1 MAVTKIRKV
10 SSWTLL
16 ISSIIS
22 VVALIMFYT
31 GGVVDPAAEMK
42 EPVYTGL
49 LLNWTY
55 VLFGLTIASTI
66 ALAAWQ
72 FLGSLKND
80 AKSAL
85 MSLLVLV
92 LFVALLGITYT
103 LGDAT
108 PLTGLNADSQAYNTT
123 GWLKITDMWIY
134 STYAL
139 IALIILAVVWGTI
152 RRILSR

>member
-31 GGVVDPAAEMK
+31 GGVVDPAVEMK

-66 ALAAWQ
+66 VLAAWQ

>member
-1 MAVTKIRKV
+1 MAITKIRKV

-66 ALAAWQ
+66 VLAAWQ

>member
-66 ALAAWQ
+66 VLAAWQ

-80 AKSAL
+80 AKSGL

>member
-55 VLFGLTIASTI
+55 VLFGLAIASTI
-66 ALAAWQ
+66 VLAAWQ

>member
-31 GGVVDPAAEMK
+31 GGVVDPAAEMQ

-55 VLFGLTIASTI
+55 VLFGLTIASTVV
-66 ALAAWQ
+66 LAAWQ
-72 FLGSLKND
+72 FLGSLKHD
-80 AKSAL
+80 AKSAM

-123 GWLKITDMWIY
+123 GWLKVTDMWLY

-152 RRILSR
+152 RKILSR

>member
-66 ALAAWQ
+66 VLAAWQ

-108 PLTGLNADSQAYNTT
+108 PLTGWNADSQAYNTT

>member
-31 GGVVDPAAEMK
+31 GDVVDPAAEMK

-66 ALAAWQ
+66 VLAAWQ

>member
-66 ALAAWQ
+66 VLAAWQ
-72 FLGSLKND
+72 FLGSLKNG

>member
-16 ISSIIS
+16 ISCIIS

-55 VLFGLTIASTI
+55 ILFGLTIASTVV
-66 ALAAWQ
+66 LAALQ
-72 FLGSLKND
+72 FMGLLKHD

-85 MSLLVLV
+85 MSLVVLV

-108 PLTGLNADSQAYNTT
+108 PLTGLNADSQAYNTA

-139 IALIILAVVWGTI
+139 IALIILAVIWGTVRKI
-152 RRILSR
+152 MNR